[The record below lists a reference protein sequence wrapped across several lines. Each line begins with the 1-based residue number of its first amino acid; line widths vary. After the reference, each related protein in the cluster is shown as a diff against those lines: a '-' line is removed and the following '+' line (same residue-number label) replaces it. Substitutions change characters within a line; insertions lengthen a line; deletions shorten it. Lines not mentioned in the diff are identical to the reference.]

1 MNGTQRAGTVCAL
14 AVFLLAPRV
23 ALCQSES
30 RTHMRYVSP
39 EDQAMHDLLVKA
51 KAETDANNYADAQ
64 ADYEKYLAQR
74 PNDAAAHFDLGYVF
88 TAQKEK
94 DKAIAEYRKAVQLD
108 PKMMDA
114 QLNLGLSLLSDAPK
128 DAIEPLQNVTTL
140 NGSFERGHFLL
151 GVAEERAGN
160 ANAAEKEYDAAIKLE
175 PNDADAH
182 DALARIYLAA
192 GKAADAE
199 NEFREVLRLKPT
211 DQENDQKAELGLAES
226 LLRQKKNADA
236 MNALTAYLNANPND
250 GKARFMQASVF
261 ADLGKNDEALAA
273 LDRASNGAPETV
285 EALKLRSALYYRK
298 REFPQAVTV
307 LQKAEAMAPG
317 DASVHA
323 SLGHALLETKGYP
336 DAASELNQAL
346 RLDPTSIGTLR
357 DLISA
362 EYLEKNYAGTLT
374 ALDALAQHEPPN
386 AGDWFVHALCYDHM
400 NQPKPALAAY
410 QKFLAMNTDKN
421 SDQYFQATERIRF
434 LQLLIKK
441 KGH

>member
-1 MNGTQRAGTVCAL
+1 MKWTMRACVLCAL
-14 AVFLLAPRV
+14 AVLLLAPR
-23 ALCQSES
+23 AAMCQSES
-30 RTHMRYVSP
+30 RTHIRYVSP
-39 EDQAMHDLLVKA
+39 EDQELHDLLVKA
-51 KAETDANNYADAQ
+51 KAEADANNYAAAQ
-64 ADYEKYLAQR
+64 TDYEKYLTQR

-94 DKAIAEYRKAVQLD
+94 DKAIAEYRKAVQLN

-160 ANAAEKEYDAAIKLE
+160 PDAAEKEYSAAIKLD

-182 DALARIYLAA
+182 DALARMYLAA
-192 GKAADAE
+192 GKVADAE
-199 NEFREVLRLKPT
+199 HEFREVLRLKSNN
-211 DQENDQKAELGLAES
+211 QGAELGLAQS

-250 GKARFMQASVF
+250 AKARFMQAAVL

-273 LDRASNGAPETV
+273 LDRAANSGPETV

-323 SLGHALLETKGYP
+323 SLGHALLETKDYP
-336 DAASELNQAL
+336 DAMRELNQAL
-346 RLDPTSIGTLR
+346 RFDPTSISTLR

-362 EYLEKNYAGTLT
+362 EYLEKNYAGTLA
-374 ALDALAQHEPPN
+374 ALDVLAQREPPN
-386 AGDWFVHALCYDHM
+386 AGDWFVRALCYDHM
-400 NQPKPALAAY
+400 NQPEQALTSY